1 MSTEELDA
9 TVSNLESGVRNLVLD
24 SAVAEISGW
33 LRKLQA
39 SREADLE
46 EVSEDLVR
54 LRRELEN
61 SMDSRR
67 VDNAAV
73 GEILTEL
80 GSKVQAVADKRG
92 TSAGPGVEQKL
103 KKLGGLLANEGA
115 ISRISA
121 GLVRSI
127 GHGRLQRITEE

>member
-39 SREADLE
+39 SGEADLE

-115 ISRISA
+115 SISD
-121 GLVRSI
+121 
-127 GHGRLQRITEE
+127 

>member
-1 MSTEELDA
+1 MANQEISAEDLGA

-24 SAVAEISGW
+24 RAVAEISGW

-39 SREADLE
+39 SGEADLE
-46 EVSEDLVR
+46 EVAEDLVR

-61 SMDSRR
+61 SMDSGR

-92 TSAGPGVEQKL
+92 TSAGPSVEQKL

-115 ISRISA
+115 SISD
-121 GLVRSI
+121 
-127 GHGRLQRITEE
+127 